1 MGADHTRHIAIIVA
15 AGRGTRMQADKP
27 KVLLE
32 LAGKP
37 VLAYTLKAFVKCPWM
52 DAVIV
57 VAAAEYLEEMQEVA
71 ETVADD
77 GGASA
82 NADMTTKSSRS
93 LAVGEIL
100 VVPGGAERTDSVRAG
115 LAAAGEWLENLT
127 GEPSPCQE
135 NLTGELS
142 PCYVYIH
149 DGARPLIS
157 QEVLERVRD
166 GVMQT
171 GACVC
176 GVPVKDTIREV
187 SAADGGADTAAGKGT
202 AGDSPGKMVLAETF
216 DRSRLRAIQT
226 PQAFDLTE
234 ITAAYDKF
242 AEGEAGSTVATDD
255 AMVYEAA
262 TGKKVMIVEGD
273 YRNIKLTTPEDM
285 ITAEALVS
293 R

>member
-1 MGADHTRHIAIIVA
+1 MGADHTRHIAIIVS

-37 VLAYTLKAFVKCPWM
+37 VLAHTLEAVVRCPWM

-57 VAAAEYLEEMQEVA
+57 VAAAEYLEEMREVA
-71 ETVADD
+71 EKAVA
-77 GGASA
+77 GHSE
-82 NADMTTKSSRS
+82 
-93 LAVGEIL
+93 EIL
-100 VVPGGAERTDSVRAG
+100 VVSGGAERTDSVRAG

-135 NLTGELS
+135 NLTGEPTS
-142 PCYVYIH
+142 CYVYIH

-187 SAADGGADTAAGKGT
+187 SAADGGADTAAGKRI
-202 AGDSPGKMVLAETF
+202 ADDAPGKMVLAETF

-226 PQAFDLTE
+226 PQAFDMAE
-234 ITAAYDKF
+234 ITEAYDRF
-242 AEGEAGSTVATDD
+242 AEGGADLAGRATDD

-262 TGKKVMIVEGD
+262 TGKKVMIVDGD

-285 ITAEALVS
+285 IIAGAMV
-293 R
+293 